1 MAHGPRYSVP
11 YRRRREGK
19 TNYHK
24 RRKLVMSR
32 KPRLVVRISNKL
44 VRAHIVEA
52 KPGGDRTIVRADS
65 RELKKYGRKGSLK
78 NTSAAYLTG
87 FLLGLKALQKGY
99 TEAILDIGL
108 HSPTHHSRVFAAL
121 KGAIDAGLNIPHNPI
136 VFPDESRIRG
146 EHVAQYYESLD
157 EEERKRRFGLYLRR
171 GLEPT
176 KLPEHFEEVKKK
188 IEGAFAYGG
197 SEASNA

>member
-1 MAHGPRYSVP
+1 MARGPRYNVP

-32 KPRLVVRISNKL
+32 KPRLVVRISNYL
-44 VRAHIVEA
+44 VRAHLVEA
-52 KPGGDRTIVRADS
+52 KPEGDRTLVRADS
-65 RELKKYGRKGSLK
+65 RELKKFGRKASLK

-87 FLLGLKALQKGY
+87 YLLGLKALKEGY

-108 HSPTHHSRVFAAL
+108 HSPTRHGRVFAAL
-121 KGAIDAGLNIPHNPI
+121 KGAIDAGLNIPHNPD
-136 VFPDESRIRG
+136 VFPDEDRIKG
-146 EHVAQYYESLD
+146 AHVASYYESLD
-157 EEERKRRFGLYLRR
+157 EEERKRRFGLYLSR
-171 GLEPT
+171 GLEPS

-188 IEGAFAYGG
+188 IEEAFAYGG